1 MSFLIGVVRGVFASA
16 APLSE
21 SGGFVTAAVP
31 GLDLTLDG
39 IAGERHGGLAR
50 PTNAREP
57 WMPRGTIIRNDR
69 QISAV
74 SSEDLGKIAAGLGLT
89 ALDPCDLGAN
99 LLVAGLPDF
108 SRIPAGSHLAFG
120 GRWAGEGRF
129 DGHAVLK
136 VEAYNTPC
144 RKTGRQLALAHGRPE
159 VEFEF
164 VKIARSLRGLVLS
177 VSLPGRIAVD
187 DPVACIPAI
196 AVP

>member
-1 MSFLIGVVRGVFASA
+1 MSFLVGVVRGVFASG
-16 APLSE
+16 APLAQ

-31 GLDLTLDG
+31 GLDLTLEG
-39 IAGERHGGLAR
+39 IAGERHAGQERAS
-50 PTNAREP
+50 NAREP

-74 SSEDLGKIAAGLGLT
+74 SIEDLAKIAEGLGLT
-89 ALDPCDLGAN
+89 ALDPCDMGAN
-99 LLVAGLPDF
+99 LAVAGLPDF

-159 VEFEF
+159 LEFEF
-164 VKIARSLRGLVLS
+164 VKVARSLRGLVLS
-177 VSLPGRIAVD
+177 VSLPGRIAAG
-187 DPVACIPAI
+187 DPVACVPAI
-196 AVP
+196 AAP